1 MKTEKIARLLSA
13 LGTQSSQQTAAH
25 QNRAAATVER
35 APENADAVKLSATF
49 GGGLKDVEEFKD
61 SDRVSRLKAQV
72 QNGSYKP
79 KSEDVA
85 AALIR
90 DLGI

>member
-1 MKTEKIARLLSA
+1 MKTEKIARLISA
-13 LGTQSSQQTAAH
+13 LGNQSSQQTAAY
-25 QNRAAATVER
+25 QNRAAATAGR
-35 APENADAVKLSATF
+35 APENADAVRLSATF
-49 GGGLKDVEEFKD
+49 GGGMKDVEEYKD
-61 SDRVSRLKAQV
+61 SDRVARLKAQV

-85 AALIR
+85 TALIR